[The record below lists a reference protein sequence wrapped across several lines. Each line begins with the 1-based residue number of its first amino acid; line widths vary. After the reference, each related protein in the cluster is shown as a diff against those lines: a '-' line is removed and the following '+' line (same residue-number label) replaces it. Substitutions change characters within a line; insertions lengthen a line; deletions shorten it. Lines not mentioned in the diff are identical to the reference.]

1 MRKDNFKVIKNIT
14 LMIIFIL
21 LLIVFSCFLFSTKD
35 NKLIKDIQEHI
46 SINTKVLYISNEDNY
61 SDYPIEM
68 FKKYDIDYLYIDS
81 TKLSNVEKLKIEN
94 IINSKYL
101 SNIIIIFQEGKAIDA
116 IIEYESKNQLNEF
129 LQKYE
134 LVPQIIGD
142 NSNIITSVNELLK
155 AEYALLY
162 LPYEP
167 IGEIDNQNK
176 ILKEISLDYGINYK
190 KIDAYLLSK
199 NQQKKLNTILQI
211 STVEDQ
217 IVILIKD
224 EEIIGSVRGI
234 NNKKDYLSKLT
245 EYNFIDEI
253 GYFITDINLDE
264 FNNLISNNEKNVIII
279 GKDECKY
286 CDYVIDILN
295 DMAINYDIKIN
306 YINVGKID
314 SNIAIELEEQLLSL
328 GYNDGFTAPI
338 TLMIENKK
346 LLDYIIGASEEKYFI
361 DIFLENG
368 IIK

>member
-1 MRKDNFKVIKNIT
+1 MRKDNFKVIKNIA
-14 LMIIFIL
+14 LIIFIL
-21 LLIVFSCFLFSTKD
+21 LLIIFFSFLFSTRD
-35 NKLIKDIQEHI
+35 SKLIKDIQEYI
-46 SINTKVLYISNEDNY
+46 STDTKVLYISNEANY
-61 SDYPIEM
+61 SYYPIEM

-81 TKLSNVEKLKIEN
+81 TKLSNVEKSKIEN

-101 SNIIIIFQEGKAIDA
+101 SNIIIIFQEGKVTDA
-116 IIEYESKNQLNEF
+116 IIEYDNEKSLNEF

-142 NSNIITSVNELLK
+142 NSNIINSVSELLK
-155 AEYALLY
+155 TEYSLLY

-167 IGEIDNQNK
+167 IKEIDDQDET
-176 ILKEISLDYGINYK
+176 LKEISLDYGFNYK

-217 IVILIKD
+217 IVILVKD
-224 EEIIGSVRGI
+224 DEIIGSIRGTK
-234 NNKKDYLSKLT
+234 NKKDYLSNLT
-245 EYNFIDEI
+245 EYNFLDEI
-253 GYFITDINLDE
+253 DFFITDINLDG
-264 FNNLISNNEKNVIII
+264 FNNLINNNDKNVIMI

-295 DMAINYDIKIN
+295 DIAINYDIKIN

-314 SNIAIELEEQLLSL
+314 SNVAIELEEHLLSL

-346 LLDYIIGASEEKYFI
+346 LLDYIIGASEEKYFV